1 MQQECARRCLHIAIA
16 LRTRGRSR
24 SRRLYSWINQN
35 LTVLRGWSGYIYES
49 SHMGLMRNRAPRC
62 ICARRIHALE
72 SANRDVVI
80 PLRSQ
85 RAARHRPQVQPHT
98 PRKKHQYSGHV
109 GAATERTS
117 SSACERPAVGNTTG
131 CPESYASSEKKVPCG
146 EKRGTYLATNSIQ
159 TVDQRVP
166 VAFRLLWSQGALV
179 REPVCALVPFL
190 ASVSFDILEV
200 HLGYMWLA

>member
-1 MQQECARRCLHIAIA
+1 MYIQFCRR
-16 LRTRGRSR
+16 
-24 SRRLYSWINQN
+24 
-35 LTVLRGWSGYIYES
+35 
-49 SHMGLMRNRAPRC
+49 
-62 ICARRIHALE
+62 
-72 SANRDVVI
+72 
-80 PLRSQ
+80 
-85 RAARHRPQVQPHT
+85 
-98 PRKKHQYSGHV
+98 K
-109 GAATERTS
+109 
-117 SSACERPAVGNTTG
+117 PAVRNTTG
-131 CPESYASSEKKVPCG
+131 CPESYASSAKKVACG